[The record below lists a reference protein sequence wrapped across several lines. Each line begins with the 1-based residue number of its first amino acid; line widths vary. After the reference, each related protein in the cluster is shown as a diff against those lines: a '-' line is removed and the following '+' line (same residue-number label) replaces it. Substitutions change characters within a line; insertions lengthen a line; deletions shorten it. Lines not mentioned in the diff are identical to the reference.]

1 MKKRTGFDTMSP
13 FLYPFYI
20 CSHPKDGF
28 LELRANK
35 KGSPTV
41 VLITGGLWLFVE
53 LFYRVATGFDMN
65 QFSAEETSLLRTAVV
80 TIAMFVMVCLSNW
93 CICTLMEGK
102 GKLIDICVVGANALV
117 PYIIVRFLT
126 TMLSWVF
133 AGDEQVFLNY
143 AVVVAELWGV
153 LIAFCGLQEMHEYT
167 FLKTIFSIGLT
178 IVCLII
184 MFFIVLMLLILF
196 KQLYFFIS
204 TVAFELRYG

>member
-13 FLYPFYI
+13 YLYPFYI
-20 CSHPKDGF
+20 CRHPRDGF
-28 LELRANK
+28 LELKANK
-35 KGSPTV
+35 KGSPIV
-41 VLITGGLWLFVE
+41 VLITVALWLLAE

-65 QFSAEETSLLRTAVV
+65 QFSADDMSLLRTAVV
-80 TIAMFVMVCLSNW
+80 TVAMFVMVCLSNW
-93 CICTLMEGK
+93 CICTLMDGK
-102 GKLIDICVVGANALV
+102 GKLMDICVVGANALV

-133 AGDEQVFLNY
+133 AGDEQVFLTY

-153 LIAFCGLQEMHEYT
+153 LIAFSGLQEIHEYS
-167 FLKTIFSIGLT
+167 FIKTIAAIGLT

-196 KQLYFFIS
+196 EQVYFFI
-204 TVAFELRYG
+204 TTIVFELRYG

>member
-13 FLYPFYI
+13 YLYPFYI
-20 CSHPKDGF
+20 CRHPRDGF
-28 LELRANK
+28 LELKANK

-41 VLITGGLWLFVE
+41 VFITVALWLFVE

-65 QFSAEETSLLRTAVV
+65 AFSVEETSLLRTGVV
-80 TIAMFVMVCLSNW
+80 TVAMFVMVCLSNW

-102 GKLIDICVVGANALV
+102 GKLLDICVVGANALV

-133 AGDEQVFLNY
+133 AGDEQVFLTY
-143 AVVVAELWGV
+143 AVVVSEIWGCM
-153 LIAFCGLQEMHEYT
+153 IAFSGLQEIHEYS
-167 FLKTIFSIGLT
+167 FVKTVFAILLT

-184 MFFIVLMLLILF
+184 MFFIVLMLLVLF
-196 KQLYFFIS
+196 EQLYFFIA
-204 TVAFELRYG
+204 TVTFELRY

>member
-13 FLYPFYI
+13 YLYPFYI
-20 CSHPKDGF
+20 CSHPRDGF

-41 VLITGGLWLFVE
+41 VVITVALWLFVE
-53 LFYRVATGFDMN
+53 MFYRVATGFDMN
-65 QFSAEETSLLRTAVV
+65 AFSAAETSLLRTGVV
-80 TIAMFVMVCLSNW
+80 TVAMFVMVCLSNW

-102 GKLIDICVVGANALV
+102 GKLLDICVVGANALL

-126 TMLSWVF
+126 TILSWVF
-133 AGDEQVFLNY
+133 AGDEQVFLTY
-143 AVVVAELWGV
+143 AVVVSELWGC
-153 LIAFCGLQEMHEYT
+153 LIAFCGLQEIHEYT
-167 FLKTIFSIGLT
+167 FVKTIAAIFLT

-196 KQLYFFIS
+196 EQLYFFIA
-204 TVAFELRYG
+204 TVAFELRF